1 MQVTTHTAAND
12 KINADAEAALLDST
26 PATTVRVE
34 YTNVEDFLVD
44 YTSNNTIGG
53 MFIKADRP
61 LRIRQRFVLRLQ
73 LPGGRAAMET
83 EAEVRWTLPADV
95 AAPMIPGMGVRFERL
110 ASTDRDFVE
119 SLIADWR

>member
-1 MQVTTHTAAND
+1 MQVTTHPAD
-12 KINADAEAALLDST
+12 IDPNADEAETALLHRDPT
-26 PATTVRVE
+26 IVRVE

-53 MFIKADRP
+53 MFIKTDRP
-61 LRIRQRFVLRLQ
+61 LPTRERFCLRLQ

-95 AAPMIPGMGVRFERL
+95 AAPMIPGMGVRFEPL
-110 ASTDRDFVE
+110 ANGDRDYVE